1 MTDSEF
7 DIDQDEPEYVSKT
20 QLKSESKALQKL
32 GESLVNLGAAALEK
46 IPMDDELEDAVNIA
60 RRINKKERRL
70 SPSTPVY
77 WQTHTFAGCLK
88 PIEQALFEIQN
99 SHQRAT
105 QQFHQMENTRDN
117 LLNEGDDAINELLN
131 EHDHLDRQK
140 LRQLVR
146 AAAKQKE
153 QNKPP
158 KAARELFQ
166 YLKENLD
173 N

>member
-60 RRINKKERRL
+60 RRINRKKDGYRRQL
-70 SPSTPVY
+70 QFIGKLMRSRDVS
-77 WQTHTFAGCLK
+77 A
-88 PIEQALFEIQN
+88 IEQALFEIQN

-105 QQFHQMENTRDN
+105 QQFHQIENARDN
-117 LLNEGDDAINELLN
+117 LLNKGDDAINELLN

-166 YLKENLD
+166 YLKENLE